1 MRAGRIVLMAVL
13 ASSVCLAE
21 EAEQTRQVLE
31 RMIAK
36 GIAILKDPQ
45 LDDAG
50 KQKRF
55 DGLLEESGHL
65 ELMAKLALG
74 KNGWESLRE
83 ADRPAFIK
91 TFTDVVKRSYYDKL
105 AGQDAATFT
114 TEYTRNESLGKG
126 KRALTAVMKSA
137 DTQIEVIY
145 KLCLREERW
154 GIYDVEVEG
163 ISLVASYRSQFDD
176 YLAKHA
182 PADLIAELKKGGGEL
197 AAKRDAPTPPKN

>member
-1 MRAGRIVLMAVL
+1 MWAGRIVLMAVF

-21 EAEQTRQVLE
+21 EAEQTRKVLE
-31 RMIAK
+31 SMVAK

-45 LDDAG
+45 LDAAG
-50 KQKRF
+50 KQKQF

-74 KNGWESLRE
+74 KNGWESLSE
-83 ADRPAFIK
+83 ADRPAFVK
-91 TFTDVVKRSYYDKL
+91 SFTDVVKRSYYDKL
-105 AGQDAATFT
+105 AGQDAATFA

-137 DTQIEVIY
+137 NTQIEVIY

-163 ISLVASYRSQFDD
+163 ISLVASYRAQFDD

-182 PADLIAELKKGGGEL
+182 PADLIEELKKGGGVF
-197 AAKRDAPTPPKN
+197 AAKRDETAPQKK

>member
-1 MRAGRIVLMAVL
+1 MAVF

-21 EAEQTRQVLE
+21 EAEQTRKVLE
-31 RMIAK
+31 SMVAK

-45 LDDAG
+45 LDAAG
-50 KQKRF
+50 KQKQF

-74 KNGWESLRE
+74 KNGWDSLSE
-83 ADRPAFIK
+83 ADRPAFVK
-91 TFTDVVKRSYYDKL
+91 SFTDVVKRSYYDKL
-105 AGQDAATFT
+105 AEQDAATFA

-137 DTQIEVIY
+137 NTQIEVIY

-163 ISLVASYRSQFDD
+163 ISLVASYRAQFDD

-182 PADLIAELKKGGGEL
+182 PTELIAELKKGGGEF
-197 AAKRDAPTPPKN
+197 AAKRDAATPKKN